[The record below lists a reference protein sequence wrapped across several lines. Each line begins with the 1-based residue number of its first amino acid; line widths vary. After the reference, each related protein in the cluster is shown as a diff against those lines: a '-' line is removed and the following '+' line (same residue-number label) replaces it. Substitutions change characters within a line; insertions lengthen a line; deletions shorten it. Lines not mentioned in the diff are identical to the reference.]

1 MRTSD
6 KPRKAPSP
14 EGGSTGRRAL
24 VAAAVVA
31 AVGVAGIYAYGSS
44 SNRDQTLSL
53 SGVYP
58 VDVRGASN
66 GGDRALGERSEYDV
80 FSWLNFIALNS
91 PVDGGV
97 LGASGDNRTLWS
109 TWMEDFQVLV
119 SDGQTPA
126 PWGTP
131 LTPPQACTTLNAG
144 DGITRTFAH
153 TSKMDGV
160 VGLFDQAQAGPLID
174 QNGSYVRYEIAI
186 NEPMY
191 NYIRDNRLYTQKG
204 LDAFGQIDF
213 PSSSLETGEI
223 GAIMIKA
230 AWKVLGTGDDPSRFH
245 VSRAYVLNQQ
255 ANTCAV
261 EALGL
266 VGFHISAKT
275 ESAPQW
281 IWSTFEHADNAPD
294 AGAATASAHYSF
306 FDPDC
311 ATLRPR
317 SDCAPNALPPT
328 PWNPALPNQ
337 IPVQVERVTPID
349 AATAAINK
357 KFQGLLQEVNASSV
371 WANYMLVGTQYP
383 QSPNDP
389 TDPQGRPFPQ
399 FLANSTIETFLQ
411 GSVPPVSSSCI
422 ACHNRATTTAGAK
435 PADFTY
441 ILSRVTA
448 KE

>member
-1 MRTSD
+1 
-6 KPRKAPSP
+6 
-14 EGGSTGRRAL
+14 
-24 VAAAVVA
+24 
-31 AVGVAGIYAYGSS
+31 
-44 SNRDQTLSL
+44 
-53 SGVYP
+53 
-58 VDVRGASN
+58 
-66 GGDRALGERSEYDV
+66 
-80 FSWLNFIALNS
+80 
-91 PVDGGV
+91 
-97 LGASGDNRTLWS
+97 
-109 TWMEDFQVLV
+109 
-119 SDGQTPA
+119 
-126 PWGTP
+126 
-131 LTPPQACTTLNAG
+131 
-144 DGITRTFAH
+144 
-153 TSKMDGV
+153 MDGV

-191 NYIRDNRLYTQKG
+191 NYIRDNRLSNQKG
-204 LDAFGQIDF
+204 LDAFGQINF
-213 PSSSLETGEI
+213 PSSSLDTGKI
-223 GAIMIKA
+223 GAIMVKA
-230 AWKVLGTGDDPSRFH
+230 AWKVLGAGDDPSRFH
-245 VSRAYVLNQQ
+245 VSRTYVFNQQ
-255 ANTCAV
+255 ANTCEV

-275 ESAPQW
+275 VSAPQW

-294 AGAATASAHYSF
+294 AGAAEAGAHYSF
-306 FDPDC
+306 FDPGC

-317 SDCAPNALPPT
+317 SDCAPNALSPT
-328 PWNPALPNQ
+328 PWNPAIPNQ

-357 KFQGLLQEVNASSV
+357 KFQRLLQDVNASSV

-422 ACHNRATTTAGAK
+422 ACHNRATATASAK
-435 PADFTY
+435 HSDFTY

-448 KE
+448 KD